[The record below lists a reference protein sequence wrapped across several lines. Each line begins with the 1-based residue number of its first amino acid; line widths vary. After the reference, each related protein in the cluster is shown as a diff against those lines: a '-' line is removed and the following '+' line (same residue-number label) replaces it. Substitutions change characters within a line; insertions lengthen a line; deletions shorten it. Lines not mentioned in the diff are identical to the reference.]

1 MQAVTTLCVENL
13 WLERGDRDL
22 CRGLSFSLQGGQV
35 ARIIGENGAGKSSLL
50 KYLVGT
56 LSAVEGS
63 VAFNGEDI
71 SAHRDVLIQDL
82 LYIGHTPGVK
92 SVFTVA
98 ENLKL
103 YAPHSSN
110 QELEYALTQ
119 VSLDAYW
126 DTPAAQLS
134 AGQKRRVALARL
146 WLTQKP
152 VWLLD
157 EPFTALDV
165 SGVEVLE
172 QRIKD
177 HVITGGI
184 VVLTTHQPLH
194 SLNPVTIELAS

>member
-1 MQAVTTLCVENL
+1 LQAVTTLCVENL

-22 CRGLSFSLQGGQV
+22 CRGLNFSLQGGQV
-35 ARIIGENGAGKSSLL
+35 ARITGENGAGKSSLL

-56 LSAVEGS
+56 LSAVEGN
-63 VAFNGEDI
+63 VTFNGEDI
-71 SAHRDVLIQDL
+71 SVHRDVLIQEL

-92 SVFTVA
+92 NVFTVA

-103 YAPHSSN
+103 YAPHSN
-110 QELEYALTQ
+110 NGELEYALTQ

-146 WLTQKP
+146 WLTQKR

-172 QRIKD
+172 RRIKD
-177 HVITGGI
+177 HVSAGGI
-184 VVLTTHQPLH
+184 VILTTHQPLH